1 VIAAFM
7 ALLAEK
13 PIEKIGLSEIA
24 RAAGVSLSEL
34 RGLFGSTLAILA
46 AQMKETD
53 RAVLAA
59 EDADMAEEP
68 ARERL
73 FDVLMRRLELLEP
86 HKAAVRSLTRLRS
99 EGPLERQAEHSVGSA
114 YVTGARLCSYCGLR
128 SK

>member
-1 VIAAFM
+1 VIAPSCA
-7 ALLAEK
+7 ARRK

-34 RGLFGSTLAILA
+34 RGCFAPRLRSRGAD
-46 AQMKETD
+46 EGTD

-73 FDVLMRRLELLEP
+73 
-86 HKAAVRSLTRLRS
+86 ST
-99 EGPLERQAEHSVGSA
+99 
-114 YVTGARLCSYCGLR
+114 C
-128 SK
+128 